1 MEEKK
6 YSISPGTIAR
16 YVILILGL
24 INLILQETGHRMIPI
39 DNELFTEFIT
49 LTWVI
54 ISSLVAAY
62 KNNSTSQEA
71 LAGDELMNK
80 LKAEKKLEKSIDDG

>member
-1 MEEKK
+1 MGEKK
-6 YSISPGTIAR
+6 YSISAGTIAR
-16 YVILILGL
+16 YIILILGL
-24 INLILQETGHRMIPI
+24 INLVLNKFGKSPIPI
-39 DNELFTEFIT
+39 DDEFVTEFIS

-54 ISSLVAAY
+54 VASLIAAY

-80 LKAEKKLEKSIDDG
+80 LKAEKKLIDDSG